1 MNGIPV
7 QELVSLGLSKYQA
20 RAYLALLGHEES
32 TAVEVAERSGVPR
45 QRVYDVLASLKER
58 ALVATKNGRP
68 MRYTAQAPVS
78 ALAGLLQERR
88 RKQRAENERLTLLVE
103 KVVADLQPDGSANGP
118 QGVVRAGAN
127 APGRGCAPV
136 GGF

>member
-1 MNGIPV
+1 M
-7 QELVSLGLSKYQA
+7 GLSKYQA
-20 RAYLALLGHEES
+20 CAYLALLGHDES

-68 MRYTAQAPVS
+68 MRYTAWAPVR
-78 ALAGLLQERR
+78 ALSGLLQERR
-88 RKQRAENERLTLLVE
+88 RKQRAENERLALLVE

-127 APGRGCAPV
+127 APV